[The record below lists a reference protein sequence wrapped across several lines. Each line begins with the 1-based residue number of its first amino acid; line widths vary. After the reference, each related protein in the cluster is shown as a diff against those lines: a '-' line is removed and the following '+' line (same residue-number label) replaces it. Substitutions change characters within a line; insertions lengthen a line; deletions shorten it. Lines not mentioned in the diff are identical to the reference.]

1 MHNYFT
7 NFYSIVNDLTAQ
19 GRRSHWRYLDKT
31 LGCRLPALATDP
43 LIADIGCGAG
53 IVMEWLN
60 HRGFQRILGVDRDAG
75 QVQFAQ
81 GLGLPVAQ
89 SDDVAS
95 WLKQQPNPDFVVLKD
110 LLEHMKMEDV
120 HKLLQAIASH
130 LRPGGRIFISVP
142 NANSSFAGR
151 WRYNDATHLRS
162 YTEHSIHWDLAA
174 AGFRVLEIAGDDV
187 WAVGSFLGHF
197 QQAMK
202 RCFRLW
208 RRLEAMAE
216 FGMEGLRLPL
226 GLNLIIVAAR
236 DE

>member
-7 NFYSIVNDLTAQ
+7 NFYSIVNDLTAK
-19 GRRSHWRYLDKT
+19 GRRSHWPYLNKT
-31 LGCRLPALATDP
+31 LGRRLPPLTTDP
-43 LIADIGCGAG
+43 FIADIGCGAG
-53 IVMEWLN
+53 IVLEWLN
-60 HRGFQRILGVDRDAG
+60 IQGFQRVIGVDRDAG
-75 QVQFAQ
+75 QVQFAR

-89 SDDVAS
+89 SDDAAS

-110 LLEHMKMEDV
+110 LLEHMKTEDV
-120 HKLLQAIASH
+120 HKLLEAIASH
-130 LRPGGRIFISVP
+130 LRPGGRIFITVP
-142 NANSSFAGR
+142 NANSSFAAR
-151 WRYNDATHLRS
+151 WRYNDATHRRS
-162 YTEHSIHWDLAA
+162 YTEHSIHWDLAT

-197 QQAMK
+197 QQALK

-226 GLNLIIVAAR
+226 GLNLIVVAVR